1 MERGEAIFFV
11 GVVLC
16 FVGFVS
22 YPADAALL
30 NGLLGYLGY
39 IFILTGFAMWW
50 ADRKKRLKRYI
61 DQRVEAEVERQLREK
76 KEEQVARQW

>member
-22 YPADAALL
+22 HPADTVLPT
-30 NGLLGYLGY
+30 GLLGYLGY

-50 ADRKKRLKRYI
+50 VDRKKRLKRYI
-61 DQRVEAEVERQLREK
+61 DQRVKAEVERQLREQ
-76 KEEQVARQW
+76 EEDQASQT